1 MDRNQRPRIA
11 LELSK
16 SDKIFELLG
25 WISVIG
31 IWILTLS
38 HYFKLPEIIPNHFNA
53 RGVADGFGS
62 KSNILSLP
70 IISTALFLVLTIL
83 NKKPHLFNY
92 PSAITVEN
100 ALQQYTNATRL
111 LRVLKLVI
119 VVIFG
124 LIVLRTIQNVNGNAD
139 GLGTWFLPIAMAMI
153 FIPVFYYLIVN
164 AAGKRKIK

>member
-1 MDRNQRPRIA
+1 MNQRPRIK
-11 LELSK
+11 LELRS
-16 SDKIFELLG
+16 SDKIIEGLG

-31 IWILTLS
+31 IWVLTLYN
-38 HYFKLPEIIPNHFNA
+38 YFELPEIIPTHFNA
-53 RGVADGFGS
+53 RGEADGFGS
-62 KSNILSLP
+62 KSNLLSLP
-70 IISTALFLVLTIL
+70 IISTALFLGLTIL

-111 LRVLKLVI
+111 LRALKLVI

-164 AAGKRKIK
+164 AAGKRKI